1 MQTESGMQLIL
12 LGGPPLKSET
22 VMGLSI
28 DGVSRTRQVV
38 LVPVSGTNTANK
50 AKHHQWLF
58 IFCSICFL
66 LSLFFFLIHPESN
79 RDADL
84 KGGEMFR

>member
-22 VMGLSI
+22 FMGLSI

-66 LSLFFFLIHPESN
+66 LSLSFFF
-79 RDADL
+79 
-84 KGGEMFR
+84 